1 MTSATAA
8 APEPIGPDL
17 APLQAIPSQYHAI
30 RFPVSASRSA
40 LVSRGISPHI
50 VRASQYRRAA
60 YLQANPA
67 VKRSVD
73 PVTQMAASQY
83 QEDSGQQNRRL
94 MLRLGFGAAYVV
106 FLIGWFWATRLRS
119 RPHRD

>member
-1 MTSATAA
+1 MKQS
-8 APEPIGPDL
+8 L
-17 APLQAIPSQYHAI
+17 
-30 RFPVSASRSA
+30 
-40 LVSRGISPHI
+40 
-50 VRASQYRRAA
+50 
-60 YLQANPA
+60 
-67 VKRSVD
+67 D

-94 MLRLGFGAAYVV
+94 MLRLGLGFGAAYVV